1 MGYHSCDSFD
11 RCINVNGTYNCSCL
25 PGYHIT
31 DNGKSCVGML
41 QCRVVMTIFTFIID
55 TNECNTNNGGCDH
68 ICINADGSY
77 QCLCGTGFTLG
88 SDERNC
94 YGM

>member
-1 MGYHSCDSFD
+1 
-11 RCINVNGTYNCSCL
+11 
-25 PGYHIT
+25 
-31 DNGKSCVGML
+31 
-41 QCRVVMTIFTFIID
+41 MTIFTFIID

-88 SDERNC
+88 SDGRNC